1 MKDAIQVV
9 QSTLLMCQE
18 PCEAVVRQ
26 NQPLPSD
33 STKEE
38 TSPPTL
44 QGSAV
49 QAVGTEYL
57 EDWTSVYACLCVC
70 IFLSV
75 WLVGGFVTLLMV
87 LGNLEDCD

>member
-49 QAVGTEYL
+49 QAVGTEVL
-57 EDWTSVYACLCVC
+57 VDEERDSQCL
-70 IFLSV
+70 
-75 WLVGGFVTLLMV
+75 G
-87 LGNLEDCD
+87 